1 MAWNILFCL
10 KLGNYS
16 VFSKNIQLW
25 KIEKGMKK
33 DIAQITKALQVKK
46 AARGGTETSGT
57 ERKREIT
64 QRS

>member
-1 MAWNILFCL
+1 
-10 KLGNYS
+10 
-16 VFSKNIQLW
+16 
-25 KIEKGMKK
+25 MKK

-57 ERKREIT
+57 ERKREKT